1 MLHIMDQSIKLF
13 VPVGTQKFPFG
24 RLITALNNL
33 VDEGLYKPEE
43 IVMQATVYPVEPK
56 FKHYS
61 VMPQNEFMKMIEDAE
76 LVMTHSGENT
86 IIATMERHRPF
97 LIVPRL
103 KEYGEHVD
111 NHQLE
116 IAEVMEDQF
125 DVIVCKDFSNLKG
138 AIERAK
144 THQYKPWVSH
154 TQELIDYVKTIIN
167 TD

>member
-1 MLHIMDQSIKLF
+1 MDPCIKLF

-24 RLITALNNL
+24 RLITALNKL

-56 FKHYS
+56 FKHYT
-61 VMPQNEFMKMIEDAE
+61 VIPQDEFMRMIDEAE

-97 LIVPRL
+97 LIVPRF

-111 NHQLE
+111 DHQLE
-116 IAEVMEDQF
+116 IAEVMEEQF
-125 DVIVCKDFSNLKG
+125 GVIVCKDFSHLKED
-138 AIERAK
+138 IERAK
-144 THQYKPWVSH
+144 TNQYKPWVSH
-154 TQELIDYVKTIIN
+154 TQELIDYIKFILN
-167 TD
+167 ND